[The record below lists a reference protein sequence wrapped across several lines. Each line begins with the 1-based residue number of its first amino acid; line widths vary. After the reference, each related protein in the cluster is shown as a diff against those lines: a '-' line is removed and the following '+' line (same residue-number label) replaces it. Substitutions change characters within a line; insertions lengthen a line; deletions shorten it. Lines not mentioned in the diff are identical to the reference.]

1 MTTSNRSPLAR
12 KPTWDDTLVSFDLRR
27 VSRESAGRAGRG
39 ATPTS
44 RPGSGEQDTAPPG
57 KLEAPHRAPRKSGF
71 YSRVDPFAGIEQLD
85 RDELDERDDDP
96 TL

>member
-1 MTTSNRSPLAR
+1 MTMSNRSPLAR
-12 KPTWDDTLVSFDLRR
+12 RPTWDDTLVSFDLRH
-27 VSRESAGRAGRG
+27 AGRASNV

-44 RPGSGEQDTAPPG
+44 PPGASEVDTTPPG

-85 RDELDERDDDP
+85 REELDERDDHP
-96 TL
+96 AS

>member
-1 MTTSNRSPLAR
+1 MTMSNRSPLAR

-27 VSRESAGRAGRG
+27 VNRAGTG

-44 RPGSGEQDTAPPG
+44 RPATGEQDATPPG

-85 RDELDERDDDP
+85 REELDERDDEP
-96 TL
+96 AS

>member
-1 MTTSNRSPLAR
+1 MTMSNRSPLAR

-27 VSRESAGRAGRG
+27 ASRVGQG

-44 RPGSGEQDTAPPG
+44 RPGSGGEDATPPG

-71 YSRVDPFAGIEQLD
+71 YSRVEPFAGIEQLD
-85 RDELDERDDDP
+85 REELEERDDDP
-96 TL
+96 TF